1 MALQWDVEAGQVL
14 ARHSTGQY
22 GCPLLLFYIQL
33 WQRCLGLT
41 VSNPFHDI
49 ECASATSPRCQMPLL
64 AAANKSST
72 GNQLCNPPMVH
83 SLAVLAAVQGSH
95 AEAVALARGDGC
107 VAVHKLTS
115 KVSFFI
121 NPLESLSR
129 STRSH
134 CHGV

>member
-1 MALQWDVEAGQVL
+1 
-14 ARHSTGQY
+14 
-22 GCPLLLFYIQL
+22 
-33 WQRCLGLT
+33 
-41 VSNPFHDI
+41 
-49 ECASATSPRCQMPLL
+49 MPLL

-134 CHGV
+134 CLECNQWFCTSFSCMRMLKLPGYTVWEQTQPVCAAGWKFCCFKE